1 MLLKVQKAIMKEL
14 KENTRRTELLSMIKK
29 EKYELEDLIK
39 SQDDRKKYFDKLQKN
54 HQRFMEDLQKLEDII
69 CEQEL
74 QIQELK
80 DEILVLK
87 TKGLPP
93 GQPVSKKPKSPKK
106 KTNEEK
112 EEIKAWDEFGEYIVV
127 KDEDLE
133 KEANFEEMLR
143 SSNSMGQL

>member
-87 TKGLPP
+87 TKGLPRGNP
-93 GQPVSKKPKSPKK
+93 SAKSQNHQKRKLTKKRKK
-106 KTNEEK
+106 LKR
-112 EEIKAWDEFGEYIVV
+112 G
-127 KDEDLE
+127 
-133 KEANFEEMLR
+133 M
-143 SSNSMGQL
+143 NSVNIL